1 MPRTKKQG
9 IIFGVLMS
17 FLMAYGM
24 EVYNISIRM
33 GFNLTEGLGY
43 SSISY
48 EVFLEALKEAVFM
61 GTIVF
66 IVSNLVGNKVGAAV
80 MNKYCD
86 VTKDNPY
93 FCRIMRQAG
102 TILVMC
108 PLMSLIAS
116 VIFQIILGGHPIA
129 QLPAIWIGTV
139 MKNFPMAF
147 FWNMFM
153 VAPFVHWIFE
163 KYNKKKSPV
172 T

>member
-33 GFNLTEGLGY
+33 GFNLTEGLGF

-48 EVFLEALKEAVFM
+48 EVFLEALKEACFM
-61 GTIVF
+61 GVIVF
-66 IVSNLVGNKVGAAV
+66 IVSNLVGNKAGTAV

-116 VIFQIILGGHPIA
+116 IIFQIILGGHPITR
-129 QLPAIWIGTV
+129 LPVIWIGTV

-153 VAPFVHWIFE
+153 VAPLVHWIFE
-163 KYNKKKSPV
+163 KYNARKA
-172 T
+172 

>member
-9 IIFGVLMS
+9 IVFGILMS
-17 FLMAYGM
+17 LFMAYGM

-33 GFNLTEGLGY
+33 GYNLTKGLGF
-43 SSISY
+43 SSITY
-48 EVFLEALKEAVFM
+48 EVFIEAAKEAIFM
-61 GTIVF
+61 GAIVF
-66 IVSNLVGNKVGAAV
+66 VVSNLVGNKVGAKI

-86 VTKDNPY
+86 VDKDNSY

-116 VIFQIILGGHPIA
+116 VIFQIVLGEQSII
-129 QLPAIWIGTV
+129 QLPAIWVGTV

-147 FWNMFM
+147 FWNMFA
-153 VAPFVHWIFE
+153 VAPFLHWIFE
-163 KYNKKKSPV
+163 KWNSKNVKG
-172 T
+172 